1 MFCKNCGAKLGD
13 NVKFCPTCGASVS
26 QEEPI
31 TTAYVSTDLQGSKT
45 SRLHT
50 IPSNKK
56 KVKSIVAALSFTVV
70 IIIGIAIIWKI
81 SPQNEKPDINIVST
95 LEKIITSFKEKLDK
109 ITDDESS
116 RAAAYSEVISS
127 LQEKYGVGSYSQE
140 GEPSGLVVVREI
152 DFDKDGIPELLCA
165 FRNTN
170 PVGGCWTIESPYCDG
185 TQCTMCYEVW
195 GWQNGQATRLVHAPI
210 LGSMAVDDFVITLRE
225 QNGKIYMLQGDGY
238 VTAGVSIASTI
249 QNNQWEEIA
258 HLYCI
263 TYYEDPFDSD
273 GNLKSSCF
281 FYYNQGEQITEDE
294 FDAISSKWFNYEDD
308 EVQVIPMWY
317 GNGHLSQT
325 DQTIQCLKN
334 GAVKG
339 LP

>member
-1 MFCKNCGAKLGD
+1 MFCKNCGAKLED
-13 NVKFCPTCGASVS
+13 NVKFCPTCGSPVP

-31 TTAYVSTDLQGSKT
+31 TTAYVSADLQGSKT

-56 KVKSIVAALSFTVV
+56 KIKSIVAALSFTVV
-70 IIIGIAIIWKI
+70 IMIGIAIIWMI
-81 SPQNEKPDINIVST
+81 SPQNEKSDLNIVST
-95 LEKIITSFKEKLDK
+95 LEKIMTSFKAKSDK

-127 LQEKYGVGSYSQE
+127 LQEKYGVGSYSQD

-152 DFDKDGIPELLCA
+152 DFDKDGVPELLCA
-165 FRNTN
+165 FRNTK
-170 PVGGCWTIESPYCDG
+170 PVGGGWTIESPYCDG

-195 GWQNGQATRLVHAPI
+195 GWQNGQVTRLVHAPI
-210 LGSMAVDDFVITLRE
+210 LGSMAVDDFEITLRE
-225 QNGKIYMLQGDGY
+225 KNGKIYMLQG
-238 VTAGVSIASTI
+238 
-249 QNNQWEEIA
+249 EEIA

-263 TYYEDPFDSD
+263 TYYEDPFDSE
-273 GNLKSSCF
+273 GNLESSLF

-294 FDAISSKWFNYEDD
+294 FDAISSEWFNYEDA

-325 DQTIQCLKN
+325 DQTIQRLKN